1 MTFQAVASVTAA
13 TGSADIRLPRFY
25 KIPRKYARPSLRTL
39 RVVGFASFALGA
51 RDGIAVSAV
60 LASEFGAVAALA
72 AFVLFRERV
81 VRLQVVGIAAIAT
94 GVAVLSALQA

>member
-1 MTFQAVASVTAA
+1 LGSQCPLALTARLTLTSSALSMVLLASVAE
-13 TGSADIRLPRFY
+13 
-25 KIPRKYARPSLRTL
+25 
-39 RVVGFASFALGA
+39 VVGFASFALGA
-51 RDGIAVSAV
+51 RHGIAVSAV

-72 AFVLFRERV
+72 AFVLFNERV